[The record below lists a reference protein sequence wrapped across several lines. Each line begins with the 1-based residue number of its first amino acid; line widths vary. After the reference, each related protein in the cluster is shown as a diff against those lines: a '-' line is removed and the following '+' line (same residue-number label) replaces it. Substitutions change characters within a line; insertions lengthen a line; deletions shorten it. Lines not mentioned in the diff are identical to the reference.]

1 MKSILTMAWTAEDPS
16 AFELAAKLARAF
28 DARVTGMEPPS
39 YGVMS
44 MAWADA
50 GMGAPIGGG
59 LAEDAE
65 ERQRVAAVKQA
76 FEQRLAGLASEWR
89 AADDSGPTAIGV
101 IGRAYDMIVMP
112 QPGPLPKMPESVFET
127 ALFDSGRP
135 VLVVPAAYGGMVGK
149 KILFAWNGSTES
161 ARAISLAMPMLSK
174 AESIE
179 VMSVDGAGGMVTGA
193 ELGGDRPVA
202 RRLRFQGHQPAR
214 QARQPLGRPN
224 HCRHRGFDRRR
235 LDRQGRLHAKPAA
248 PDDLRRHDPTPD
260 PEFAVAGA
268 LLLLKPC
275 LRAWP
280 RRGCPPAW

>member
-1 MKSILTMAWTAEDPS
+1 MKSILTMAWAAEDPS
-16 AFELAAKLARAF
+16 AFDLAAKLARAW
-28 DARVTGMEPPS
+28 DARLVGLEPPS

-76 FEQRLAGLASEWR
+76 FDARATGLRSEWR
-89 AADDSGPTAIGV
+89 SADDSGPTAIGI
-101 IGRAYDMIVMP
+101 IGRAFDLIVMP

-135 VLVVPAAYGGMVGK
+135 VLVVPTGFNGTVGK

-161 ARAISLAMPMLSK
+161 ARAISLAIPVMSN

-179 VMSVDGAGGMVTGA
+179 VLSVDGAMVPGPSSAEIAESLSRHDLKVTSQHVKPGTRTAGQTIVDTAIAVGADLIVKGAYTQSRLRQMIFGGMTRH
-193 ELGGDRPVA
+193 LILHSPLPV
-202 RRLRFQGHQPAR
+202 LFSY
-214 QARQPLGRPN
+214 
-224 HCRHRGFDRRR
+224 
-235 LDRQGRLHAKPAA
+235 
-248 PDDLRRHDPTPD
+248 
-260 PEFAVAGA
+260 
-268 LLLLKPC
+268 
-275 LRAWP
+275 
-280 RRGCPPAW
+280 

>member
-1 MKSILTMAWTAEDPS
+1 MKSILTMAWAAEDPA
-16 AFELAAKLARAF
+16 AFVMAAKLAREF
-28 DARVTGMEPPS
+28 EARLVGLEPPS

-65 ERQRVAAVKQA
+65 ERQRVAAVRA
-76 FEQRLAGLASEWR
+76 VFEQNAAGLVSEWR

-101 IGRAYDMIVMP
+101 IGRAFDLIVMP

-135 VLVVPAAYGGMVGK
+135 VLVVPVGFQGMVGK

-161 ARAISLAMPMLSK
+161 ARAISLAMPMLSR

-179 VMSVDGAGGMVTGA
+179 VMSVEGAGVPGPSAAEIARSLLAHGLKVTSQVVKAGSRSA
-193 ELGGDRPVA
+193 G
-202 RRLRFQGHQPAR
+202 
-214 QARQPLGRPN
+214 QAIV
-224 HCRHRGFDRRR
+224 D
-235 LDRQGRLHAKPAA
+235 
-248 PDDLRRHDPTPD
+248 T
-260 PEFAVAGA
+260 AVAGGA
-268 LLLLKPC
+268 DLIVKGAYTQSR
-275 LRAWP
+275 LRQMIFGGMTRHLILHSP
-280 RRGCPPAW
+280 LPVLFSY